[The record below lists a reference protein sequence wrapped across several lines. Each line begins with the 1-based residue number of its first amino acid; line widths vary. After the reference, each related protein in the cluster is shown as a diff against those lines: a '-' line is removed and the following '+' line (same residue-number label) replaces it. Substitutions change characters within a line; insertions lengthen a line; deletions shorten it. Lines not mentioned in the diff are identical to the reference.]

1 MWLPRQINYE
11 ELSFMKLLNAKYTY
25 PLIVLSLV
33 VSTALQIF
41 WLQQLFVAQRKQLK
55 EEIEQ
60 MVGTTAQA
68 NVYYSLTHFDGS
80 VNKEGNPVQIKK
92 IFLSPEWQ
100 QLTTAFDNMKMLN
113 DLNADF
119 SIRIDNDS
127 TAVNMHFKLKD
138 HIAKRHP
145 SASNT
150 STTGLSKEKIRKLD
164 SSFLKKMDKNVIK
177 NLHQLGLTSKTFYTT
192 YQSAWESKPM
202 TSTIPKTVKPDFIS
216 KTYSY
221 NLITANKY
229 QLAISSIDSLV
240 WYRMRYYLVS
250 STLMILLTCAAFYF
264 ILRLLRKQQLYADA
278 RADFT
283 SNMTHEFKTPIAT
296 VAVALESIT
305 KYNLAKDPEKL
316 QNYLDIGLH
325 ELQRLNLMVE
335 KVLHISQ
342 DNSNEQPLHP
352 ELYDVQA
359 GLQQVISSMEL
370 QLQHSSERIHLKA
383 SEEPCFIF
391 GDPVHLTNIFYNLI
405 DNAIKYGGNPL
416 DLQIE
421 CTCNTKTIVLLSFK
435 DNGPGIEKIYQKN
448 IFERFFRVPSSGD
461 THNIKGSGLGLHYVK
476 LMVEK
481 HGGTIRLISE
491 PGKGSNFIIT
501 LPAAT

>member
-1 MWLPRQINYE
+1 
-11 ELSFMKLLNAKYTY
+11 MKLLHAKYTY

-33 VSTALQIF
+33 VSTALQIV

-55 EEIEQ
+55 EEIER
-60 MVGTTAQA
+60 MVANTAQET
-68 NVYYSLTHFDGS
+68 VYYSLTHIEGPPNKDG
-80 VNKEGNPVQIKK
+80 NTRMTKQL
-92 IFLSPEWQ
+92 FLSPQWQ
-100 QLTTAFDNMKMLN
+100 QLTAAFDNMKALDGLN
-113 DLNADF
+113 SDF
-119 SIRIDNDS
+119 TIRIENDS

-138 HIAKRHP
+138 HLVKRKPYENH
-145 SASNT
+145 T
-150 STTGLSKEKIRKLD
+150 STSTLSKEKMHKLD
-164 SSFLKKMDKNVIK
+164 NSYLIKMDKNVIK
-177 NLHQLGLTSKTFYTT
+177 NLQQSGLTSKTFYNI
-192 YQSAWESKPM
+192 YNKKLIISNA
-202 TSTIPKTVKPDFIS
+202 PKAEKPDFS
-216 KTYSY
+216 SNQYSY
-221 NLITANKY
+221 NLLTSNKY
-229 QLAISSIDSLV
+229 QLIIPSIDLLV
-240 WYRMRYYLVS
+240 WYRMRYYLAS
-250 STLMILLTCAAFYF
+250 SILMILLTCAAFYF

-316 QNYLDIGLH
+316 QNYLDIGLY
-325 ELQRLNLMVE
+325 ELERLNLMVE

-342 DNSNEQPLHP
+342 DNNTDQPLHP

-383 SEEPCFIF
+383 SAEPCFIF

-416 DLQIE
+416 NLEIE
-421 CTCNTKTIVLLSFK
+421 CNCYTKTTVLLSFK

-448 IFERFFRVPSSGD
+448 IFERFFRIPSTGD

-476 LMVEK
+476 QMVEK

>member
-1 MWLPRQINYE
+1 
-11 ELSFMKLLNAKYTY
+11 MKLLSARYTY
-25 PLIVLSLV
+25 PLIILSLV

-60 MVGTTAQA
+60 IVSNRALE
-68 NVYYSLTHFDGS
+68 NVYNSLIG
-80 VNKEGNPVQIKK
+80 VNTKGDKEGNPAQIKQF
-92 IFLSPEWQ
+92 FLSPQWE
-100 QLTTAFDNMKMLN
+100 QLTTAFDNMKMLTG
-113 DLNADF
+113 LNSSF
-119 SIRIDNDS
+119 TIRIDDDS
-127 TAVNMHFKLKD
+127 TAIDMHFKLKD
-138 HIAKRHP
+138 HLEKRHA
-145 SASNT
+145 SASNS
-150 STTGLSKEKIRKLD
+150 STTGLSPEQIKKKDNLYLIR
-164 SSFLKKMDKNVIK
+164 MDKNVIK
-177 NLHQLGLTSKTFYTT
+177 NLKQLGLTSKSFYTT
-192 YQSAWESKPM
+192 YKYWNSKAIAN
-202 TSTIPKTVKPDFIS
+202 TAPKTGKPDFIS
-216 KTYSY
+216 KKYSY
-221 NLITANKY
+221 NLLTANKY
-229 QLAISSIDSLV
+229 QLVIPSIDSLV
-240 WYRMRYYLVS
+240 WYRMRYYLAS
-250 STLMILLTCAAFYF
+250 SVLMILLTCAAFYF
-264 ILRLLRKQQLYADA
+264 IIRLLRKQQLYADA

-325 ELQRLNLMVE
+325 ELERLNLMVE

-342 DNSNEQPLHP
+342 DNNTDQPLHP
-352 ELYDVQA
+352 ELYDVQG
-359 GLQQVISSMEL
+359 GLKQVISSMEL
-370 QLQHSSERIHLKA
+370 QLQNSHAGIRLTA
-383 SEEPCFIF
+383 SAEPCFIF

-421 CTCNTKTIVLLSFK
+421 CTCHTKTTVLLSFK
-435 DNGPGIEKIYQKN
+435 DNGPGIEKIYQKS
-448 IFERFFRVPSSGD
+448 IFERFFRIPSTGD

-476 LMVEK
+476 QMVEK
-481 HGGTIRLISE
+481 HGGAIRLISE